1 MSWTEAHAK
10 AAFGF
15 PSERLVFQLRRK
27 ATAPTNIF
35 TFYFFF
41 GLATRWVP
49 RTKIFT
55 VEWWSYRRQG
65 SSAFFFF
72 SIIPPTSDVW
82 RRVLWSLQR
91 ILTLFEK
98 KLAEMRGPETKIIK
112 KIKEREFLS
121 SFRRIITPSFY
132 TEKNKGR
139 VCLPS
144 FLSFCTWS
152 TAALRTT
159 SYYLRNSPPLFGK
172 PFYF

>member
-35 TFYFFF
+35 TFYFF
-41 GLATRWVP
+41 LDWLL
-49 RTKIFT
+49 
-55 VEWWSYRRQG
+55 VEYQERKYSQ
-65 SSAFFFF
+65 SSDDPTGDKVVRLFFFF